1 MIRSSSAAGAAPS
14 GGAATSSSWR
24 TWARRAGWRLAPLRP
39 RTATGCIALGLLAF
53 LVWSAAFPLEV
64 YVRGNGVVRVERH
77 NILIQAQEGGVI
89 RNMAVKEGDMVTTG
103 TLLAEVENNT
113 VDEAYAKSAATR
125 ASLLAKEYRLQ
136 REIAGEPMPV
146 AKPADFAAQAPA
158 DAASEALAEAYA
170 GELETYRL
178 RQSAQA
184 QSESVLVAQMSQ
196 REAESQE
203 LKSQAGDLQKEAAL
217 QEKQVRM
224 IEPMVRSGAAA
235 EGVLLQKRAD
245 LQRIR
250 SALNQARAR
259 LPRVQAERQEAE
271 SRLGQVR
278 ADFLSHA
285 RQELNEA
292 QMQLSRIGAEAHANT
307 GRKDAARILSPGDG
321 QVHRVIAPHEGMVI
335 KPGGDL
341 IELSP
346 TDVPLVAEIKVKPED
361 RDHIWV
367 GMAGRVRISA
377 LSGAGRAL
385 PAKVTVISPDVVTE
399 PNGDRHY
406 IVSLSVDAGE
416 QMRRVRPGMSV
427 EAFLEAGQRTVL
439 AYLAKPIYQ
448 AAETALSEPGGH

>member
-1 MIRSSSAAGAAPS
+1 MIRSPSAAD
-14 GGAATSSSWR
+14 AATTFSWR

-146 AKPADFAAQAPA
+146 AKPADFVAQAP
-158 DAASEALAEAYA
+158 AASEALAEAYA

>member
-1 MIRSSSAAGAAPS
+1 MKG
-14 GGAATSSSWR
+14 
-24 TWARRAGWRLAPLRP
+24 P
-39 RTATGCIALGLLAF
+39 RTATGYVALGLAAF
-53 LVWSAAFPLEV
+53 VVWAAAFPLDV
-64 YVRGNGVVRVERH
+64 YVRGSGVVRVERH

-89 RNMAVKEGDMVTTG
+89 RAMAVKEGDMVTAG
-103 TLLAEVENNT
+103 TLLAEVENTT
-113 VDEAYAKSAATR
+113 VDEAYAKSSASR
-125 ASLLAKEYRLQ
+125 AVLLAKAYRLQ
-136 REIAGEPMPV
+136 REIAGQPM
-146 AKPADFAAQAPA
+146 AAAMPADVARDAPA
-158 DAASEALAEAYA
+158 DVPVTALGEAYA
-170 GELETYRL
+170 AELETYRL
-178 RQSAQA
+178 RQAAQA

-217 QEKQVRM
+217 QERQVRM
-224 IEPMVRSGAAA
+224 IEPMVKSGAAA

-250 SALNQARAR
+250 SGLNQARAR

-292 QMQLSRIGAEAHANT
+292 QMQLSRLGAEAHANT
-307 GRKDAARILSPGDG
+307 GRKDASRILAPGDG

-361 RDHIWV
+361 RDHLWV

-377 LSGAGRAL
+377 LSGAGGAL
-385 PAKVTVISPDVVTE
+385 PAKVTVISPDAVSE

-406 IVSLSVDAGE
+406 VVSLAVDAG
-416 QMRRVRPGMSV
+416 QQTQRVRPGMSV
-427 EAFLEAGQRTVL
+427 DAYLEAGQRTVL

>member
-1 MIRSSSAAGAAPS
+1 MKG
-14 GGAATSSSWR
+14 
-24 TWARRAGWRLAPLRP
+24 P
-39 RTATGCIALGLLAF
+39 RTATGYVALGLAVF
-53 LVWSAAFPLEV
+53 VVWAAVFPLDV

-77 NILIQAQEGGVI
+77 NILIPAQEGGVI
-89 RNMAVKEGDMVTTG
+89 RNMAVKEGDMVTAG
-103 TLLAEVENNT
+103 TLLAEVENT
-113 VDEAYAKSAATR
+113 SVDEAYAKSSASR
-125 ASLLAKEYRLQ
+125 AVLLAKEYRLQ
-136 REIAGEPMPV
+136 REIAGQPMDV
-146 AKPADFAAQAPA
+146 AMPADFARKAPA
-158 DAASEALAEAYA
+158 DVPGAALGEAYT

-178 RQSAQA
+178 RQAAQA

-203 LKSQAGDLQKEAAL
+203 LKSQADDLQKEAAL
-217 QEKQVRM
+217 QERQVRM
-224 IEPMVRSGAAA
+224 IEPMVKSGAAA

-250 SALNQARAR
+250 SGLNQARAR

-292 QMQLSRIGAEAHANT
+292 QMQLSRLGAEAHANT
-307 GRKDAARILSPGDG
+307 GRKDASRILAPGDG

-361 RDHIWV
+361 RDHLWV

-377 LSGAGRAL
+377 LSGAGGAL
-385 PAKVTVISPDVVTE
+385 PAKVTVISPDAVSE

-406 IVSLSVDAGE
+406 VVSLAVDAG
-416 QMRRVRPGMSV
+416 QQTQRVRPGMSV
-427 EAFLEAGQRTVL
+427 DAYLEAGQRTVL

>member
-1 MIRSSSAAGAAPS
+1 MTAPS
-14 GGAATSSSWR
+14 IPTPARPDDPPAAHVWR
-24 TWARRAGWRLAPLRP
+24 ARAGRLGRRLASWRP
-39 RTATGCIALGLLAF
+39 RTVTGYVALGLLVF
-53 LVWSAAFPLEV
+53 LVWSAAFPLDV

-103 TLLAEVENNT
+103 TLLAEVENTT

-146 AKPADFAAQAPA
+146 AAPADFAAASAA
-158 DAASEALAEAYA
+158 DTSAGALAEAYA

-178 RQSAQA
+178 RQSAQG
-184 QSESVLVAQMSQ
+184 QSESVLAAQMSQ
-196 REAESQE
+196 REAEAQE
-203 LKSQAGDLQKEAAL
+203 LKSQATDLQKEAAL
-217 QEKQVRM
+217 QERQVRM
-224 IEPMVRSGAAA
+224 IEPMVKSGAAA

-250 SALNQARAR
+250 SSLNQARAR
-259 LPRVQAERQEAE
+259 LPRVEAE
-271 SRLGQVR
+271 KKEAQSRLGQVR

-307 GRKDAARILSPGDG
+307 GRKEAARILSPGDG

-367 GMAGRVRISA
+367 GMDGRVRISA

-385 PAKVTVISPDVVTE
+385 PARVTVISPDAVSE